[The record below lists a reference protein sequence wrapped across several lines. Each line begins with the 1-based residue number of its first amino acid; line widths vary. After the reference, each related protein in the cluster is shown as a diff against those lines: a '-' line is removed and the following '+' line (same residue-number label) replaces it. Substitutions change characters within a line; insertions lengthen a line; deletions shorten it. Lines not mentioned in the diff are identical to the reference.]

1 LANKPASPRYP
12 DALKPDEQVGKY
24 IIQDVL
30 GSGGFGI
37 TYGAIEKGR
46 PRKRYALK
54 EFFVREVCSREGNEV
69 VLFGN
74 VKPEDRDN
82 YKKALSKFEEEAA
95 VLREFSHRS
104 IVRSL
109 DFFEANNTAYI
120 VMEFVRGRDL
130 SSWLS
135 SRNSPL
141 RERQV
146 KEIFERILDAVK
158 YIHDRDFMH
167 RDLSPENIM
176 ITRRNNNDVPVL
188 IDFGTMGEGL
198 DRIRSRSLQAYR
210 PEYSPPEQT
219 IHRTEQG
226 AFTDIFALGGI
237 LFRTIAGRP
246 PVDPQS
252 RYLARVNDEPDPY
265 VSAAQSATDPSLYST
280 DFLEAIDAALAIMPN
295 ERPANIAE
303 FRAMLGWS
311 TSKAK
316 GKSAR
321 QGEPARLPATQ
332 RMDPPTRKAAPRTK
346 KKDAPPEPDAQP
358 MPVSA
363 GRAQPDTGERAGT
376 SPLMIFAILAA
387 LAITAG
393 AAYLFA
399 INPQGW
405 QGIQR
410 SGGSET
416 GKTAPSQP
424 GAPDTVP
431 QRKARTAQTF
441 LNIHFAG
448 RVLSTTNQS
457 SSGSCEVSCMGSD
470 RCVAFSFAASGQ
482 CTAFT
487 SVNEVKR
494 DTSATS
500 GVDRANAGEV
510 VFITR
515 RIGALVAAED
525 QRRTD
530 RDAERR
536 RRDQED
542 NDRRRAE
549 EQRRADEQRKA
560 DEAAEQ
566 RRAQQRRDEE
576 ERRRVLE
583 QNKTRIA
590 EYLNVDFFGD
600 DVDSPPGRVTS
611 NATQCARACLGH
623 GSCRAF
629 TYNQGKRAGSRNCF
643 LKGGSGIPTQTTGSV
658 SYFIYRGSREDA
670 PNLQLEFDI
679 KYNVDYPF
687 NDLHKNIIRS
697 SNLDACRASCSAR
710 SDCAGFSF
718 VRGSNQCW
726 LKGSLRNVRQK
737 RGVTSGVKRQVISL
751 SPNRVLEQ

>member
-1 LANKPASPRYP
+1 MANKPASPRYP

-37 TYGAIEKGR
+37 TYGVIEKGR

-74 VKPEDRDN
+74 VKPEDRGN

-130 SSWLS
+130 GSWLA

-146 KEIFERILDAVK
+146 KDIFERILDAVK

-176 ITRRNNNDVPVL
+176 ITRRNNTDVPVL

-198 DRIRSRSLQAYR
+198 DRMRSRSLQAYR

-237 LFRTIAGRP
+237 MFRTIAGRP

-252 RYLARVNDEPDPY
+252 RYLAHVNNEPDPY
-265 VSAAQSATDPSLYST
+265 VTAAQSATDSSLYSI
-280 DFLEAIDAALAIMPN
+280 DFLEAIDTALAIMPK

-311 TSKAK
+311 TSKARDK
-316 GKSAR
+316 ETR
-321 QGEPARLPATQ
+321 QVEPDRPDVTQ
-332 RMDPPTRKAAPRTK
+332 RIDPPTRKAAPRGEKTDRPPERRAAPIPVRDRPDGK
-346 KKDAPPEPDAQP
+346 ARAAAPPI
-358 MPVSA
+358 
-363 GRAQPDTGERAGT
+363 
-376 SPLMIFAILAA
+376 MIFAMLVA
-387 LAITAG
+387 LAVIAG
-393 AAYLFA
+393 AAYLFV

-405 QGIQR
+405 QSAQDGE
-410 SGGSET
+410 GGGT
-416 GKTAPSQP
+416 GQTTPSQLP
-424 GAPDTVP
+424 ARAPAQQP
-431 QRKARTAQTF
+431 KARAAQTSF
-441 LNIHFAG
+441 NVHFAG
-448 RVLSTTNQS
+448 RVLTTKNQS
-457 SSGSCEVSCMGSD
+457 SAGSCEASCMGND
-470 RCVAFSFAASGQ
+470 RCVAFSYTASGQ
-482 CTAFT
+482 CTAFS
-487 SVNEVKR
+487 SVNQVKR

-500 GVDRANAGEV
+500 GVDRANSGEA

-515 RIGALVAAED
+515 RIDALNAAED
-525 QRRTD
+525 QRD
-530 RDAERR
+530 
-536 RRDQED
+536 
-542 NDRRRAE
+542 E
-549 EQRRADEQRKA
+549 EEQRKA
-560 DEAAEQ
+560 DEDADQ
-566 RRAQQRRDEE
+566 RREQQRRDDEDQRRAL
-576 ERRRVLE
+576 ER
-583 QNKTRIA
+583 NKTRIA

-600 DVDSPPGRVTS
+600 DVDSPPGRATS

-629 TYNQGKRAGSRNCF
+629 TYNQGKRGGSRNCF
-643 LKGGSGIPTQTTGSV
+643 LKGGSGIPTQTAGSV
-658 SYFIYRGSREDA
+658 SYYIFKGSREDA
-670 PNLQLEFDI
+670 PNLRLEFDI
-679 KYNVDYPF
+679 KYNIDYPF
-687 NDLHKNIIRS
+687 NDLHKNIIRTAS
-697 SNLDACRASCSAR
+697 LDACRASCSAR

-718 VRGSNQCW
+718 VRGSSQCW
-726 LKGSLRNVRQK
+726 LKRSLGNARQK

-751 SPNRVLEQ
+751 APNRILDQ